1 MDSKALRLAG
11 TPLSG
16 RDLAERAAI
25 QKDAS
30 IPFEQVRAD
39 LETIRQP
46 VLYGRP
52 HAQPDRP
59 WAGGSDTWNG
69 YLRRTGDFLRGFVD
83 RHEGDR
89 VLFAAH
95 GETVIVTHALRLA
108 IPLGSP
114 AGFTVSHGS
123 IGGRQHHLNRLG
135 QRRQL
140 LDWHKDT
147 AHLGSSAMEAAS
159 SGPTPHAAT
168 PPQPGA
174 SPRSS
179 TTASASH
186 GSMRSTPATGRPR
199 RKCAAVVA
207 LVCGEGLAGLTR
219 SCHPWKVITLPQP

>member
-1 MDSKALRLAG
+1 MISELICPSAGNAVDSKALRLAG

-52 HAQPDRP
+52 HAHPDRP

-69 YLRRTGDFLRGFVD
+69 YLRRTGDFLHGFVD

-95 GETVIVTHALRLA
+95 GETVIVAHVLLLA
-108 IPLGSP
+108 IPLGSAGRRASPCPTAPSAAGSTTSTGSASGAGCWTGTRTPPTWARQRWRRRRP
-114 AGFTVSHGS
+114 ALHPTPPYPRSMVLHRGVPPPH
-123 IGGRQHHLNRLG
+123 RLV
-135 QRRQL
+135 
-140 LDWHKDT
+140 T
-147 AHLGSSAMEAAS
+147 AHCA
-159 SGPTPHAAT
+159 PR
-168 PPQPGA
+168 PPPGVPDGGVPL
-174 SPRSS
+174 SWHS
-179 TTASASH
+179 
-186 GSMRSTPATGRPR
+186 
-199 RKCAAVVA
+199 CAVRDWQA
-207 LVCGEGLAGLTR
+207 
-219 SCHPWKVITLPQP
+219 